1 MFHDWSVKRYHP
13 RIIYYHIYYR
23 AVSQLKTEF
32 DTTLSFVFKLLHFKL
47 KVLLI
52 RYTFSL
58 EFITKNKA
66 EQ

>member
-1 MFHDWSVKRYHP
+1 MTGASKDITPELS
-13 RIIYYHIYYR
+13 IIILIYYR
-23 AVSQLKTEF
+23 VVSQLKTEF

-58 EFITKNKA
+58 EFITNK
-66 EQ
+66 